1 MLIYTRREGQGG
13 NNGSERELTAKL
25 NRLMTPIEPPLLK
38 KKNWSQKSRT
48 AQEEKYNPK
57 AMKR

>member
-38 KKNWSQKSRT
+38 KKIGQRKVVQHRKKNIILRL
-48 AQEEKYNPK
+48 
-57 AMKR
+57 